1 MASSHVSSSSLSSDV
16 DVPSCSKKRK
26 RKVVSIEKKLE
37 ICRRHKMGQPY
48 SSLSK
53 EYGLG
58 KSTIHD
64 IVQSEDRLTE
74 YLLEIQHAS
83 GPKRRRS
90 KYDELDKALHLW
102 FIQKRAMGMPVM
114 LLQTL
119 KMMLPERDQPI

>member
-16 DVPSCSKKRK
+16 DVPSCSKKCE

-37 ICRRHKMGQPY
+37 ICRRHKMVQSY
-48 SSLSK
+48 TSLSK

-74 YLLEIQHAS
+74 Y
-83 GPKRRRS
+83 
-90 KYDELDKALHLW
+90 
-102 FIQKRAMGMPVM
+102 
-114 LLQTL
+114 T
-119 KMMLPERDQPI
+119 